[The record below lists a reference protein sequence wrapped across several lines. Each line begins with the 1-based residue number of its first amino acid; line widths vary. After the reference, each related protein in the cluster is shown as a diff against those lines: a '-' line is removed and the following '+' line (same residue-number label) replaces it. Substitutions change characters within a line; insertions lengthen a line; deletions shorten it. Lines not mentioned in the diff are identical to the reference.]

1 MVPDHGRQATVY
13 LPALRRRW
21 APAPAAALPPLPQAA
36 AAQCAPARRSSPA
49 RPGCTVPTCPPS
61 PSLLSSLLQ
70 AWCSLLSS
78 TATSYRSFPEATRRR
93 ALAGAACCPPASG
106 SGPSLRLRSRC
117 WPEPSLVR
125 TPSGRVPGAGSG
137 RPSALV
143 HRPLARPPPGS
154 GLPSGLAAPPP
165 PKAPQPA
172 LDTYSRAYTPRTAQ
186 ACTRAALPW
195 GWGRES
201 PPLPPPTWWREP
213 SLPRSAPGRSASS
226 LEGST

>member
-125 TPSGRVPGAGSG
+125 TPSGRVPGAGLG
-137 RPSALV
+137 RPAALV
-143 HRPLARPPPGS
+143 HRPWPGRRPDPASPADSLRPPPKHPT
-154 GLPSGLAAPPP
+154 LPS
-165 PKAPQPA
+165 KRTRA
-172 LDTYSRAYTPRTAQ
+172 LTHTRTAQ

-195 GWGRES
+195 GWGKES